1 MADAMGTSFE
11 TVEKVANATFSSRPH
26 EISGSISCEIV
37 ARNFVRG
44 VISQA
49 HVLGNDWISF
59 YSAVCGRRNSLQ
71 EGFFDTL
78 KGSAHG

>member
-1 MADAMGTSFE
+1 M
-11 TVEKVANATFSSRPH
+11 
-26 EISGSISCEIV
+26 SGSISCEIV
-37 ARNFVRG
+37 AQNFVRG

-78 KGSAHG
+78 RPPYVSYGGLLLSFPGVCHQKGPLLIA

>member
-1 MADAMGTSFE
+1 M
-11 TVEKVANATFSSRPH
+11 
-26 EISGSISCEIV
+26 
-37 ARNFVRG
+37 RG

-78 KGSAHG
+78 KEAIEDRRAEDARAVRVFGAPEEDSQEI